1 MEGEKSGLKIFLFV
15 EHEIMDPSHSIYLIE
30 PSLKG
35 IEEMDSDGFAVDSIS
50 PIKTLQRD
58 DCCCFISDSAMCR
71 LGSCFYFFGGETFS
85 YLYSRKNSRV
95 ITDELKLRVQV
106 FNIEYPNLGFCKVA
120 SLNAPKET
128 PCVFSVKG
136 LIYALGSSLS
146 GCNYKGGRTGI
157 FERYH
162 PERDYWEVLPDPP
175 KPFGE
180 RIDMNWCD
188 TATVVRDRYIY
199 LGNTIHELY
208 LVFDLDKEKWMSFP
222 KSSPLSTRFPY
233 GSIYVDDSLY
243 YLNGIGS
250 WKLGTEFDVDDNT
263 DDNDVKLVKT
273 SPLPHVDE
281 DDPFMLLSS
290 LCLDPANQRIM
301 STFNQLEGDT
311 WFSDLDFSQW
321 RDIFH
326 LGDHFFCYV
335 STSHLVDQHDLQK
348 PTQPYCRGVWIK
360 VFEEV
365 VPDRNSTTKQ
375 PRFRTLASFSYRITT
390 PFYNYSSFIRCSA
403 FGPVPASW
411 VKAPLS
417 KKQVAAKERE
427 DCKAEQSQHECGGR
441 SEGQRDGGWSEGQVD
456 VYLQMILADENSR
469 LKAELA
475 KKDDLL
481 KQYELFLAQSG
492 AKLPLTVLNC
502 GPGVYHT
509 ITQGGHGSSEAA
521 LWTVELLPPDHNIDR
536 LKSCYNKYL
545 TTSNLPFLYGM
556 RHRKLLQSIPN
567 MLDSSVEWEPIRDG
581 VNYQVG
587 HQKTQHHHR
596 PFHLRPPPCHG
607 AVRLSDRDRRFPAFF
622 PPLSPVPTRNAAVP
636 AVRAC
641 RLFLS
646 PIAQPP
652 PPDSTA
658 TAVSASHRQGCVI
671 SAPSEHVDKTVEERR
686 RYNRVAIK
694 VNRLVNRCIGIEATS
709 IGETYLRSSECEEAR
724 CDW

>member
-587 HQKTQHHHR
+587 HQMQQLIVH
-596 PFHLRPPPCHG
+596 
-607 AVRLSDRDRRFPAFF
+607 SDSF
-622 PPLSPVPTRNAAVP
+622 S
-636 AVRAC
+636 
-641 RLFLS
+641 
-646 PIAQPP
+646 
-652 PPDSTA
+652 
-658 TAVSASHRQGCVI
+658 
-671 SAPSEHVDKTVEERR
+671 
-686 RYNRVAIK
+686 
-694 VNRLVNRCIGIEATS
+694 
-709 IGETYLRSSECEEAR
+709 SSESTPASVSWPEVSSMNLH
-724 CDW
+724 